1 MDDGLAVIERLRR
14 ATDAH
19 DLDAIVDCFTED
31 YVNETPAHPARSF
44 VGRDQ
49 VRANWSRILS
59 AIEDLSASVRQATA
73 DGNVIWTEWEMRGT
87 RPDGGLHLMRGTII
101 FGIQGDL
108 IASARF
114 YLEPVN
120 ETDADVNTAVSQIT
134 GDSSQ

>member
-19 DLDAIVDCFTED
+19 DVDAIVACFADD
-31 YVNETPAHPARSF
+31 YVNETPAHPARGF

-59 AIEDLSASVRQATA
+59 AVDGLSASVPHATA
-73 DGNVIWTEWEMRGT
+73 DGDLIWTEWEMRGT
-87 RPDGGLHLMRGTII
+87 RPDGGLHLMRGVII
-101 FGIQGDL
+101 FAVRDEL

-114 YLEPVN
+114 YLEPVD
-120 ETDADVNTAVSQIT
+120 DATTDVNAAVSQIT
-134 GDSSQ
+134 GQSAQ